1 MIEFNCRFG
10 DPECQTLM
18 PLLGPELGAV
28 LQACALG
35 SLDLAPQLSIAE
47 RCSACVVAAA
57 EGYPEAP
64 RKGDAIRIDLPPSPN
79 HQLFHAGTRRDSSG
93 ELLTAGGRVLAVVAQ
108 GDDFDAAFAGAYNG
122 LNQLDYAGITY
133 RRDIGHQVRSG
144 G

>member
-1 MIEFNCRFG
+1 MSVSRVKWEAFC
-10 DPECQTLM
+10 DTLK
-18 PLLGPELGAV
+18 
-28 LQACALG
+28 QA
-35 SLDLAPQLSIAE
+35 
-47 RCSACVVAAA
+47 
-57 EGYPEAP
+57 
-64 RKGDAIRIDLPPSPN
+64 
-79 HQLFHAGTRRDSSG
+79 G

>member
-1 MIEFNCRFG
+1 MNRAWG
-10 DPECQTLM
+10 
-18 PLLGPELGAV
+18 V
-28 LQACALG
+28 WG
-35 SLDLAPQLSIAE
+35 SAPPHSSTRRPATEQ
-47 RCSACVVAAA
+47 CT
-57 EGYPEAP
+57 PDTAP
-64 RKGDAIRIDLPPSPN
+64 APTPN
-79 HQLFHAGTRRDSSG
+79 HQLSHAGTRRDSSG